1 MAESTSSD
9 LPVNGAGDVAAAEL
23 ERRRAL
29 DRERNKR
36 YRERQRTLLEQSH
49 PAPATGPTSR
59 PAAGAPPIHET
70 RPLTELGEVPDA
82 FLRAAP
88 PVVHADPVD
97 AVADAE
103 GARKFAALVSLVF
116 KVALDDATERY
127 DLGRFAGELG
137 ATVNPTE
144 LDAAKGTAVRF
155 VFAHAERCAL
165 KHGLGISLPWEDELV
180 TLGAAGGSVLYLAA
194 KFTGRL
200 NRQSTRTASPAMPGG
215 AGSGSPPDHRP
226 NPSPDDDDEPDSDFT
241 PLRVDRRADGLH
253 H

>member
-1 MAESTSSD
+1 MAESTSSE
-9 LPVNGAGDVAAAEL
+9 VNGAGGAAAAEL

-36 YRERQRTLLEQSH
+36 YRERQRSLLDQSH
-49 PAPATGPTSR
+49 PAPAAGPGTSR

-88 PVVHADPVD
+88 PVAHVDPVD
-97 AVADAE
+97 EMADAE

-137 ATVNPTE
+137 AAVAPTE
-144 LDAAKGTAVRF
+144 LDAAKGAAVRF
-155 VFAHAERCAL
+155 VFARAERCAL
-165 KHGLGISLPWEDELV
+165 KHGLGIALPWEDELV

-200 NRQSTRTASPAMPGG
+200 DRRSTRPASPAMSSG
-215 AGSGSPPDHRP
+215 AGSGSPPA
-226 NPSPDDDDEPDSDFT
+226 PSPGPDDDEPDSEFT
-241 PLRVDRRADGLH
+241 PLRVDRRGDGLH

>member
-1 MAESTSSD
+1 MAESAST
-9 LPVNGAGDVAAAEL
+9 VNGAAGDVAAAEL

-36 YRERQRTLLEQSH
+36 YRERQRTLVEQSH
-49 PAPATGPTSR
+49 PAPAAGPGTSR

-88 PVVHADPVD
+88 PVAHVDPVD

-116 KVALDDATERY
+116 KVALDDATARY

-137 ATVNPTE
+137 AAVNPTE
-144 LDAAKGTAVRF
+144 LDAAKGAAVRF
-155 VFAHAERCAL
+155 VFARAERCAL
-165 KHGLGISLPWEDELV
+165 KHGLGIALPWEDELV

-200 NRQSTRTASPAMPGG
+200 DRRSTRPASPASSG
-215 AGSGSPPDHRP
+215 ADPGSPPAHRP
-226 NPSPDDDDEPDSDFT
+226 SPGPDDDEPDSEFT
-241 PLRVDRRADGLH
+241 PLRVDRRADVH
-253 H
+253 